1 MTQKNSALDAEM
13 YESFLKLFARDQ
25 LRIFA
30 WIRTLV
36 PNHTAAADVF
46 QETSLELWRSFST
59 FRPDTD
65 FLPWALGVARHQV
78 LKHWRTAK
86 RDRLTFSEEFLHEL
100 TVDAIELADELVPRQ
115 AALDE
120 CVKKLSDRQ
129 RELIHRFYGDNQTAA
144 VIASAW
150 ERSVHAVYKSLKVMR
165 RALLE
170 CVEAK
175 LSGQTP

>member
-1 MTQKNSALDAEM
+1 MKEGTPIDPEL
-13 YESFLKLFARDQ
+13 YEQFLTLFTRDQ
-25 LRIFA
+25 LRITA
-30 WIRTLV
+30 WIRALV

-46 QETSLELWRSFST
+46 QETSLELWRSFPT

-86 RDRLTFSEEFLHEL
+86 RDRLSFSEEFLHEL
-100 TVDAIELADELVPRQ
+100 TIEAIELGDELVRRQ
-115 AALDE
+115 AALDD
-120 CVKKLSDRQ
+120 CVKQLSDRQ
-129 RELIHRFYGDNQTAA
+129 RDLIHRFYGENQTAA
-144 VIASAW
+144 VRAGAW
-150 ERSVHAVYKSLKVMR
+150 ERSVHAIYKSLKVMR

-175 LSGQTP
+175 LAGQTP

>member
-1 MTQKNSALDAEM
+1 MKDDTPIDPEM
-13 YESFLKLFARDQ
+13 YEQFLTLFTRDQ
-25 LRIFA
+25 LRIVA
-30 WIRTLV
+30 WIRALV

-46 QETSLELWRSFST
+46 QENSLELWRSFST
-59 FRPDTD
+59 FRPDAD

-100 TVDAIELADELVPRQ
+100 TVEAIGLADELVPRQ

-120 CVKKLSDRQ
+120 CVKRLSDRQ
-129 RELIHRFYGDNQTAA
+129 RDLIHRFYGDNQTAA